1 MNMKKSLAVA
11 TLGLAVLGFG
21 FTNNASATEVGTAD
35 KQPVLVDS
43 DTVQSAKTSN
53 VPSLTVAAAPKN
65 DSNISVYT
73 PFFGNPYAVA
83 KSKSTT
89 IEDYIYAK
97 ARTFNGDGSL
107 VNTKSNSAK
116 KSTYVSATAT
126 NTSIYYGDDYAI
138 GNHTYK
144 LNGYNDV
151 NHETKASW

>member
-1 MNMKKSLAVA
+1 M
-11 TLGLAVLGFG
+11 
-21 FTNNASATEVGTAD
+21 
-35 KQPVLVDS
+35 
-43 DTVQSAKTSN
+43 TV
-53 VPSLTVAAAPKN
+53 VAAPKN

-83 KSKSTT
+83 KSNSTT
-89 IEDYIYAK
+89 TEDYVYAK

-116 KSTYVSATAT
+116 KSSFVSATAT

-144 LNGYNDV
+144 LSGYNDV
-151 NHETKASW
+151 NHETKAFW

>member
-1 MNMKKSLAVA
+1 MNMKKSLSVT

-21 FTNNASATEVGTAD
+21 FTNNASASEVGAAD
-35 KQPVLVDS
+35 KQPVLVDF
-43 DTVQSAKTSN
+43 DTIQSTKTSN
-53 VPSLTVAAAPKN
+53 VSSLTVAAAPKN

-83 KSKSTT
+83 QSKSTT
-89 IEDYIYAK
+89 TEDYIYAK

-107 VNTKSNSAK
+107 VNTKSNNAK
-116 KSTYVSATAT
+116 KSSYVSATAT
-126 NTSIYYGDDYAI
+126 NTSVYYGDDYAI